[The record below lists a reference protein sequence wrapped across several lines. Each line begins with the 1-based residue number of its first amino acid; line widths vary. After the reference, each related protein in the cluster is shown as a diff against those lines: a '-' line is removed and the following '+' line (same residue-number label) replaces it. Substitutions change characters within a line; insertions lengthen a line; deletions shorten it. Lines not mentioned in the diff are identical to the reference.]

1 MARPV
6 AGSDRAETGRAAIAA
21 FLLHPASAR
30 RPPRVHPEPHKCYVV
45 ERVEQEVQG
54 VVEEERAEVAAAPAS
69 ESVPENPI
77 APHWL
82 RLGLAVE
89 FLVALIAVTVTWEEI
104 GGQGHLDLMP
114 WYLKLAMI
122 GGFCW
127 AFVRFSAALA
137 RPGKW
142 RKAAGTWSGAERK
155 SST

>member
-1 MARPV
+1 M
-6 AGSDRAETGRAAIAA
+6 
-21 FLLHPASAR
+21 
-30 RPPRVHPEPHKCYVV
+30 
-45 ERVEQEVQG
+45 EQEVQG

-142 RKAAGTWSGAERK
+142 RNWRSLGWLCAVFALLAAMGRGVTRKQTVELLELVAKKLPRGAIR
-155 SST
+155 TAFIAGYPDRPATGAHL